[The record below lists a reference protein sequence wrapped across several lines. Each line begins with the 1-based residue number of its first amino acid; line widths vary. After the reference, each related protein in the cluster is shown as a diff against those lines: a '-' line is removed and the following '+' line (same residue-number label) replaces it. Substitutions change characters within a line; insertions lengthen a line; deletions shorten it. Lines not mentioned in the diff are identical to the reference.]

1 MRRSPSRP
9 LSIRIAVA
17 VALVCACVAGPAR
30 AQFTTAAAPQRQMPD
45 VVGLTSTQAAGRLRQ
60 LGLTVTTRQVASAQ
74 PQGTVV
80 TQSPSAGTTVRQGQT
95 AVLEVSTGQTQ
106 QDPQRGGQ
114 TDGAGTR
121 ETGSGV
127 DVRVTPPRP
136 GLVPDLTGM
145 SLTMARIRLVTSGLA
160 PGAVDSAWVEGARG
174 GRVVAQE
181 PRPGTQAIPGQRVRL
196 TLAQRTPPATQ
207 RDTPRP
213 RDPDPQPDPRPAE
226 LVTVPDLAGL
236 TPERARVAV
245 GRARL
250 LLGATDSSAAGT
262 TTPGTVFAQK
272 PAAGERV
279 PPGTFVTVTVT
290 RWQMTTVPAVVGRPL
305 ADAERILRAADL
317 RVGATTEREDQGT
330 AGRVLTQSVPARTT
344 VPRGTRVDLA
354 VSRAV
359 VVTAADTPA
368 AGTDPVIPAQRD
380 TPRAERQDTPAA
392 TQTTGTPADTATQ
405 TAGTQPGVEDQDPV
419 ATTRTGAQETSD
431 PPPVQATR
439 QTEVPEQGGVPR
451 EVVWGALALLLL
463 AAAYGAYRFF
473 RRGPGQPVQ
482 APVVAGPPP
491 VSGAVRLRVGAGG
504 WEPATQTAAEGP
516 MQRARLQLNVR
527 VADPQTVTD
536 PAGAALGASRVAV
549 RTVAAPVAEVQTDG
563 AAPFSAGTAVQV
575 RVRDHAPTLTV
586 DEDTPVILSRRS

>member
-9 LSIRIAVA
+9 LSVRIAVA
-17 VALVCACVAGPAR
+17 LALVCACVAGPAR
-30 AQFTTAAAPQRQMPD
+30 AQFTTAGPPQRQMPD

-60 LGLTVTTRQVASAQ
+60 LGLTITTRQVASAQ
-74 PQGTVV
+74 PQGTVIS
-80 TQSPSAGTTVRQGQT
+80 QSPGAGTLIKQGQT

-114 TDGAGTR
+114 ADGAGTR

-145 SLTMARIRLVTSGLA
+145 SLNMSRIRLLTSGLTV
-160 PGAVDSAWVEGARG
+160 GAVDSAWVEGARG
-174 GRVVAQE
+174 GRVVAQD

-213 RDPDPQPDPRPAE
+213 RDPEPQPDPRPAD
-226 LVTVPDLAGL
+226 LVTVPDLTGL
-236 TPERARVAV
+236 TQERARVVV

-250 LLGATDSSAAGT
+250 LLGATDSIAAGT
-262 TTPGTVFAQK
+262 TTPGTVVAQK
-272 PAAGERV
+272 PAAGEQV
-279 PPGTFVTVTVT
+279 PPGTFVTVTVA

-305 ADAERILRAADL
+305 ADAQRILRAADL

-330 AGRVLTQSVPARTT
+330 TGRVLTQSIRPRAT
-344 VPRGTRVDLA
+344 VPRGATVDLT
-354 VSRAV
+354 VSRAPV
-359 VVTAADTPA
+359 LTVDTPA
-368 AGTDPVIPAQRD
+368 AQTDPVVPTQRD
-380 TPRAERQDTPAA
+380 TPRVAQQDTPAA
-392 TQTTGTPADTATQ
+392 TQSTETPADTATQ
-405 TAGTQPGVEDQDPV
+405 TAGTQPQVVDQEPV
-419 ATTRTGAQETSD
+419 VTPQTGTQETTT
-431 PPPVQATR
+431 PPEDRPAR

-482 APVVAGPPP
+482 APVPVAPPP

-504 WEPATQTAAEGP
+504 WESATRAAAEGP
-516 MQRARLQLNVR
+516 MQRAQLQLNVR
-527 VADPQTVTD
+527 VVDPQTVTD

-549 RTVAAPVAEVQTDG
+549 RTVAAPVPEVQTDG

-575 RVRDHAPTLTV
+575 RVRDDAPTLTM
-586 DEDTPVILSRRS
+586 DGDTPVILSRRS

>member
-9 LSIRIAVA
+9 SSIRVA
-17 VALVCACVAGPAR
+17 LALALVCACVAGPAR
-30 AQFTTAAAPQRQMPD
+30 AQFTTAAPPQRQMPD

-60 LGLTVTTRQVASAQ
+60 LGLTITTRQVASAQ

-80 TQSPSAGTTVRQGQT
+80 TQSPSAGTIIKQGQA

-145 SLTMARIRLVTSGLA
+145 SLTMARIRLMTSGLA

-174 GRVVAQE
+174 GRVVAQD

-196 TLAQRTPPATQ
+196 TLAQRTPPGAQ

-213 RDPDPQPDPRPAE
+213 RDPEPQPDPRPAD
-226 LVTVPDLAGL
+226 LVTVPDLVGL
-236 TPERARVAV
+236 TQERARVAV

-250 LLGATDSSAAGT
+250 LLGATDSIAAGT
-262 TTPGTVFAQK
+262 TVPGTVVAQK
-272 PAAGERV
+272 PAAGEQV
-279 PPGTFVTVTVT
+279 PPGTFVTVTVA
-290 RWQMTTVPAVVGRPL
+290 RWQMTTVPAVVGRPR

-317 RVGATTEREDQGT
+317 RVGATAEREDQGT
-330 AGRVLTQSVPARTT
+330 AGRVLTQSIPARTT
-344 VPRGTRVDLA
+344 VPRGARVDLT
-354 VSRAV
+354 VSRAP
-359 VVTAADTPA
+359 VVTPADTPA
-368 AGTDPVIPAQRD
+368 ARTDPVIPTQRD
-380 TPRAERQDTPAA
+380 TPRVAQQDTPAA
-392 TQTTGTPADTATQ
+392 TQTTGTPADTAAQ
-405 TAGTQPGVEDQDPV
+405 TAGTQPEVVDQEPV
-419 ATTRTGAQETSD
+419 VTPQTGTRETPG
-431 PPPVQATR
+431 PPPAR
-439 QTEVPEQGGVPR
+439 APRPTELPEQGGVPR

-473 RRGPGQPVQ
+473 RRGPGRPVQ
-482 APVVAGPPP
+482 APVAVAPPP

-504 WEPATQTAAEGP
+504 WEAATQAAEGP
-516 MQRARLQLNVR
+516 MQRARLQLDVR
-527 VADPQTVTD
+527 VVDPQTLTE

-549 RTVAAPVAEVQTDG
+549 RTVAAPVPEVRTDG
-563 AAPFSAGTAVQV
+563 AVPVGAAVQV
-575 RVRDHAPTLTV
+575 RVRDDAPTLTV